1 MSARLRL
8 AGCLEARRIAAN
20 IAKLPERRMNYP
32 SKMLPTDTRPA
43 TRAHRSANVQVWV
56 KIANHWRAVFASDD
70 RNEAKRFANE
80 QVRHGG
86 AVEPLNCAT
95 WPARWSRSSRV

>member
-1 MSARLRL
+1 
-8 AGCLEARRIAAN
+8 
-20 IAKLPERRMNYP
+20 
-32 SKMLPTDTRPA
+32 MLPTDTRPA

-80 QVRHGG
+80 QMRHGG
-86 AVEPLNCAT
+86 AVE
-95 WPARWSRSSRV
+95 RVKLRDLAGAVEPIFESLK